1 MKKENFSQAKKMLTL
16 IEEKNQLI
24 EKLNS
29 QNNNNIQVGIAYEGR
44 PLAAITVNS
53 EDELAPLAGEFIAHI
68 IAHTQEE
75 IKRLETELESL

>member
-29 QNNNNIQVGIAYEGR
+29 QNNNNIHVGIVYEGR

-53 EDELAPLAGEFIAHI
+53 EDSLAPLAGEFIHQI
-68 IAHTQEE
+68 IVHTQEE
-75 IKRLETELESL
+75 IKKLETELESL